1 MIKVIMERPIPPGFD
16 PMNDAEAAR
25 HCRIAVDAMTR
36 LGGAIHW
43 VCSYATED
51 RLFGVV
57 VVDSEETLQKFHAGA
72 GMTGQS
78 IKVHR
83 VKRVLDASM
92 AAP

>member
-16 PMNDAEAAR
+16 PMDDAQAAR
-25 HCRIAVDAMTR
+25 HCRIAVDAMAR

-43 VCSYATED
+43 MGSYVTED

-57 VVDSEETLQKFHAGA
+57 VVDSEETLQKFQAGA
-72 GMTGQS
+72 GMSGQS

-83 VKRVLDASM
+83 VRRMLDA
-92 AAP
+92 ALAE